1 VFTAGEA
8 KQARRLAI
16 VVAIVAVFFVFQFW
30 ASIVAKSVSLQADA
44 IHLLMDVF
52 ALGMSLLVM
61 RIAVRR
67 PTPRFTFGL
76 RRVEPIA
83 AIFNAVLVLSA
94 TVEIVREG
102 VERLS
107 GNEPP
112 RSWFFLLFA
121 SVAVVINGVNAWLLH
136 DAIHHGHDEHG
147 HGKKHGHALN
157 LRGAWL
163 HLIGDTLGS
172 MAALAAAVVIRCGGP
187 ASADP
192 IAGFLVAAILVVG
205 AFNLIREAVLV
216 LLEAAPVHVPV
227 DAVRE
232 VIREFPGVAELC
244 ELHVWTLGAGHDAIT
259 ARVRGRAPDPAL
271 AASLGERLRAAFG
284 AEYVTV
290 QVDARS
296 E

>member
-136 DAIHHGHDEHG
+136 DAIH
-147 HGKKHGHALN
+147 HGHALN